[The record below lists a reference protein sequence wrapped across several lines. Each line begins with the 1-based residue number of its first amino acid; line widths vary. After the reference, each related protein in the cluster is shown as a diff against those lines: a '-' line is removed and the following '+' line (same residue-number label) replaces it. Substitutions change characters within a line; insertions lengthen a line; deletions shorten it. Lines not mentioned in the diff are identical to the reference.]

1 MAIIFTYPLV
11 KPGKLYKEDRFVLSK
26 MDEAGNPTKQTTLN
40 EITKY
45 VSKYGQFEASPYTIN
60 GLINNLASAG
70 SGGYDFMEWVS
81 NVTSTT
87 QIPVMKLPHDV
98 QLVSVSYV
106 WMGDTAL
113 SIGVGEQVAFSIGTI
128 PNGVNPIIANY
139 TSIAS
144 LFDLTN
150 ADDGTYANNVIDIG
164 QDFNK
169 GDIIAVVG
177 QETGT
182 VTPNNGELGISLLFK
197 SI

>member
-87 QIPVMKLPHDV
+87 QIPVMWYAGSAATPRCL
-98 QLVSVSYV
+98 
-106 WMGDTAL
+106 L
-113 SIGVGEQVAFSIGTI
+113 SS
-128 PNGVNPIIANY
+128 PPANSP
-139 TSIAS
+139 T
-144 LFDLTN
+144 L
-150 ADDGTYANNVIDIG
+150 
-164 QDFNK
+164 
-169 GDIIAVVG
+169 
-177 QETGT
+177 
-182 VTPNNGELGISLLFK
+182 
-197 SI
+197 